1 MDCYDRIKELCD
13 KNGIAVT
20 ALETQLGFGRGS
32 IGKMRTA
39 KSVSADRVKKIADY
53 FGVPIDYL
61 VNGKETLYEIAVHK
75 VRQEKFVDMFNSL
88 SPKDQDRIMLIM
100 ESFLNS
106 DEYKEKEMQT
116 S

>member
-1 MDCYDRIKELCD
+1 MYEIFEKLMKEKGVRAAD
-13 KNGIAVT
+13 VAKATGIAPQT
-20 ALETQLGFGRGS
+20 L
-32 IGKMRTA
+32 
-39 KSVSADRVKKIADY
+39 SAWKKGESNPKNDKLQKIADY

-61 VNGKETLYEIAVHK
+61 VNGKETLYEIAVQK

>member
-1 MDCYDRIKELCD
+1 MGIYDNIRSLAKNKGISINKLEQEL
-13 KNGIAVT
+13 GMT
-20 ALETQLGFGRGS
+20 RGS
-32 IGKMRTA
+32 MYKFNQSIPSSEKIQR
-39 KSVSADRVKKIADY
+39 IADY
-53 FGVPIDYL
+53 FGVPMDYL
-61 VNGKETLYEIAVHK
+61 VNGKETLYEIAVQK
-75 VRQEKFVDMFNSL
+75 VRQEKFVDMFNKL

>member
-1 MDCYDRIKELCD
+1 MYEIFEKLMKEKGVRAAD
-13 KNGIAVT
+13 VAKATGIAPQT
-20 ALETQLGFGRGS
+20 L
-32 IGKMRTA
+32 
-39 KSVSADRVKKIADY
+39 SAWKKGESNPKNDKLQKIADY